1 MRESQAGWHGCR
13 PISTASIMASHCRSS
28 VGRRPATITFGIFRS
43 IPTDE
48 NGLIAKVGQSIPN
61 LILCGLSTNGVKR
74 SLRTRSRFDLS
85 RLAGS
90 HASRT
95 RHTNRNQSGNIG
107 MNAPLTLAQIPAN
120 MVVSWSAVGFLD
132 ELIFHH
138 DPHPDA

>member
-28 VGRRPATITFGIFRS
+28 IGRRPATITFGIFRS

-61 LILCGLSTNGVKR
+61 LILCGLSTNGVTR

-95 RHTNRNQSGNIG
+95 RHTNKYRNERAAHARANTGKHG
-107 MNAPLTLAQIPAN
+107 GPL
-120 MVVSWSAVGFLD
+120 VVGWSAVGFLD